1 MAILTSKLGVSVG
14 VKLGLKVGDDVGKFE
29 GSMFVGT
36 SVGIELG
43 LVVVGSLVVGSVVGY
58 ISRNDEK
65 KSRVCASGE
74 RYPNSSSR
82 QYEMTILTS
91 KLGLGAVSMNT
102 GSTETVTVAVSH
114 VNSTPSSKHAS
125 YSKSRVQLKW

>member
-1 MAILTSKLGVSVG
+1 MAILTSKLGVSIG

-29 GSMFVGT
+29 GSMVVGT

-65 KSRVCASGE
+65 KSRVYASGE

-91 KLGLGAVSMNT
+91 KL
-102 GSTETVTVAVSH
+102 
-114 VNSTPSSKHAS
+114 
-125 YSKSRVQLKW
+125 